1 MLVVQKDE
9 EIQAT
14 LLRTNAEGEKAA
26 QQFMQSE
33 QFSDLQFIQF
43 TLTCEGITRVWFNK
57 DGKYLNIKM
66 KIS

>member
-43 TLTCEGITRVWFNK
+43 TLTCEGITRV
-57 DGKYLNIKM
+57 
-66 KIS
+66 